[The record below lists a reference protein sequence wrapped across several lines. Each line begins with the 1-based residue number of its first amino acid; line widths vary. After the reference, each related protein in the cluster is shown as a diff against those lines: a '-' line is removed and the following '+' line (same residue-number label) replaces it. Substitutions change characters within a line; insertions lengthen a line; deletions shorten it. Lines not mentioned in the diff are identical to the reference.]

1 MSALEVSKM
10 SLGQLVEEKLLHYLR
25 LNETDLKGA
34 NIHQYVIEEVEK
46 TLLRLVLEKTKGNQ
60 MKAADILGINRN
72 TLRKKMR
79 LYKILVK

>member
-25 LNETDLKGA
+25 LNEADLKGA

-46 TLLRLVLEKTKGNQ
+46 TLIRLVLEKTKGNQ